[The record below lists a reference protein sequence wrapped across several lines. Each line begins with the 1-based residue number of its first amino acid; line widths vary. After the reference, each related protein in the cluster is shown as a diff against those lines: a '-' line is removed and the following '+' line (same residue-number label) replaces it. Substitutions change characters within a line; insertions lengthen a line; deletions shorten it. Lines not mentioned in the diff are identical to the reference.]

1 MIKIKHL
8 DISTFKLLK
17 DTEISLEDKS
27 GIISLE
33 GSNLDNPL
41 FQSNSVGKST
51 LPDVILQGLFGKNLA
66 NITIEKMGNLYT
78 GQKPAVT
85 ITVEREGIDYV
96 IKNDYENNLCK
107 IYKDGVLLDFTRK
120 KDVLSEMEDILGL
133 SFFLFSQ
140 LIYVSPSTQ
149 SLFSN
154 VSNDAQSKFI
164 QSLLSIEFINDIN
177 KKSSADLKTY
187 KGEVNM
193 QIKEINMYQQQVEN
207 LSKQLDLV
215 PTFDKTDF
223 TELINTLSANI
234 SRQDDMREIIKKNYD
249 KVKKELE
256 QITKQ
261 EIELKSELKHL
272 EIALSKELDLIAKGD
287 CPTCGQSTSNLTTKT
302 DKSLLKNLK
311 KDIETIFE
319 KILGKKAELKILEE
333 ELSKI
338 ASEISVNRST
348 LQQYKVGKENQTNA
362 EKQESIRDSL
372 MEQRTDAINLLI
384 TKQAELTELEDKVY
398 ILELISQ
405 STSSK
410 GYIKERVELFLAL
423 FNSELYELGKELLG
437 TNYKISINKSK
448 NVGFEL
454 FVDDSEITLNYS
466 SLSSGFKSRVDLLIS
481 LALNKTVEILT
492 GISINVLFLDEILSA
507 VDATGVESIS
517 LLLNKIKHKFPDKLI
532 FIVSHNQVIKNVDN
546 TLTITRQNDAS
557 KLKWDSD

>member
-8 DISTFKLLK
+8 DINTFKLLK
-17 DTEISLEDKS
+17 DTEISFEDKS

-51 LPDVILQGLFGKNLA
+51 LPDVILQGLFGKNLS

-85 ITVEREGIDYV
+85 ITVERECIDYV
-96 IKNDYENNLCK
+96 IKNDYENNICK

-140 LIYVSPSTQ
+140 LIYVSPSSQ

-177 KKSSADLKTY
+177 KKSSADLKSY

-215 PTFDKTDF
+215 PVIDRTDF
-223 TELINTLSANI
+223 TELINTLSADI

-249 KVKKELE
+249 KVKRDLE
-256 QITKQ
+256 QIMKQ

-272 EIALSKELDLIAKGD
+272 ESTLTKEEALIKSGS
-287 CPTCGQSTSNLTTKT
+287 CPTCQQSTDKLLPKT
-302 DKSLLKNLK
+302 DKSLIKNLK
-311 KDIETIFE
+311 KDIESIFE
-319 KILGKKAELKILEE
+319 KVLTKKAELKTIEE
-333 ELSKI
+333 ELSKV
-338 ASEISVNRST
+338 ASEISVNRNT
-348 LQQYKVGKENQTNA
+348 LQQYKAGKDNQANA

-372 MEQRTDAINLLI
+372 VEQRTDAINMLI
-384 TKQAELTELEDKVY
+384 NKQAELTELEDKVY

-410 GYIKERVELFLAL
+410 GFIKERVELFLAL

-437 TNYKISINKSK
+437 NNYKISINKSK

-454 FVDDSEITLNYS
+454 FVDDSEIILNYN

-492 GISINVLFLDEILSA
+492 GISINILFLDEILSA
-507 VDATGVESIS
+507 VDSIGVESIS
-517 LLLNKIKHKFPDKLI
+517 LLLNKIKHKFPNKLI

-546 TLTITRQNDAS
+546 TLTITRQNDCS
-557 KLKWDSD
+557 KLKWETE

>member
-8 DISTFKLLK
+8 DINTFKLLK
-17 DTEISLEDKS
+17 DTEISFEDKS

-85 ITVEREGIDYV
+85 ITVERDGIDYV

-223 TELINTLSANI
+223 TELINTLSADI

-272 EIALSKELDLIAKGD
+272 ESTLTKEEALIKSGS
-287 CPTCGQSTSNLTTKT
+287 CPTCQQSTDKLLPKT
-302 DKSLLKNLK
+302 DKSLIKNLK
-311 KDIETIFE
+311 KDIESIFE
-319 KILGKKAELKILEE
+319 KVLTKKAELKTIEE
-333 ELSKI
+333 ELSKV
-338 ASEISVNRST
+338 ASEISVNRNT
-348 LQQYKVGKENQTNA
+348 LQQYKAGKDNQANA

-384 TKQAELTELEDKVY
+384 TKQTELTELEDKVY

-454 FVDDSEITLNYS
+454 FVDDSEIILNYN
-466 SLSSGFKSRVDLLIS
+466 SLSSGFKSRIMLLIS

-517 LLLNKIKHKFPDKLI
+517 LLLNKIKYKFPNKLI

-546 TLTITRQNDAS
+546 TLTITRQNDCS
-557 KLKWDSD
+557 KLKWETE

>member
-17 DTEISLEDKS
+17 DTEISFEDKS

-85 ITVEREGIDYV
+85 ITVERDGIDYV

-272 EIALSKELDLIAKGD
+272 ESALNKEEALIKSGS
-287 CPTCGQSTSNLTTKT
+287 CPTCQQSTDKLLPKT
-302 DKSLLKNLK
+302 DKSLIKNLK

-348 LQQYKVGKENQTNA
+348 LQQYKVGRENQTNA

-517 LLLNKIKHKFPDKLI
+517 LLLNKIKHKFSEKLI
-532 FIVSHNQVIKNVDN
+532 FIVSHNQTIKNVDSI
-546 TLTITRQNDAS
+546 LTVTRQNDAS
-557 KLKWDSD
+557 KLEWSSD

>member
-8 DISTFKLLK
+8 DINTFKLLK
-17 DTEISLEDKS
+17 DTEISFEDKS

-85 ITVEREGIDYV
+85 ITVERDGIDYV

-193 QIKEINMYQQQVEN
+193 QIKEINLYQQQVEN

-223 TELINTLSANI
+223 TELINTLSADI

-272 EIALSKELDLIAKGD
+272 ESALNKEEALIKSGS
-287 CPTCGQSTSNLTTKT
+287 CPTCQQNTDKLLPKT
-302 DKSLLKNLK
+302 DKSLIKNLK

-319 KILGKKAELKILEE
+319 KVLAKKAELKTIEE

-348 LQQYKVGKENQTNA
+348 LQQYKAGRENQTNA

-454 FVDDSEITLNYS
+454 FVDDSEIILNYN
-466 SLSSGFKSRVDLLIS
+466 SLSSGFKSRVMLLIS

-507 VDATGVESIS
+507 VDSTGVESIS

-557 KLKWDSD
+557 KLKWESG

>member
-8 DISTFKLLK
+8 DINTFKLLK
-17 DTEISLEDKS
+17 DTEISFEDKS

-85 ITVEREGIDYV
+85 ITVERDGIDYV

-223 TELINTLSANI
+223 TELINTLSADI

-272 EIALSKELDLIAKGD
+272 ESALNKEEALIKSGS
-287 CPTCGQSTSNLTTKT
+287 CPTCQQNTDKLLPKT
-302 DKSLLKNLK
+302 DKSLIKNLK

-319 KILGKKAELKILEE
+319 KVLAKKAELKTIEE

-348 LQQYKVGKENQTNA
+348 LQQYKAGRENQTNA

-557 KLKWDSD
+557 KLKWNSD

>member
-17 DTEISLEDKS
+17 DTEISFEDKS

-85 ITVEREGIDYV
+85 ITVERDGIDYV

-193 QIKEINMYQQQVEN
+193 QIKEINLYQQQVEN

-223 TELINTLSANI
+223 TELINTLSADI

-272 EIALSKELDLIAKGD
+272 ESALNKEEALIKVGN
-287 CPTCGQSTSNLTTKT
+287 CPTCQQSTDKLLPKT
-302 DKSLLKNLK
+302 DKSLIKNLK

-319 KILGKKAELKILEE
+319 KVLVKKAELKTIEE

-348 LQQYKVGKENQTNA
+348 LQQYKAGRENQTNA

-454 FVDDSEITLNYS
+454 FVDDSEITLNYN
-466 SLSSGFKSRVDLLIS
+466 SLSSGFKSRIMLLIS

-557 KLKWDSD
+557 KLKWESD

>member
-8 DISTFKLLK
+8 DINTFKLLK
-17 DTEISLEDKS
+17 DTEISFEDKS

-85 ITVEREGIDYV
+85 ITVERDGIDYV

-193 QIKEINMYQQQVEN
+193 QVKEINLYQQQVEN

-272 EIALSKELDLIAKGD
+272 ESSLNKEEALIKSGS
-287 CPTCGQSTSNLTTKT
+287 CPTCQQSTDKLLPKT
-302 DKSLLKNLK
+302 DKSLIKNLK

-319 KILGKKAELKILEE
+319 KVLGKKAELKILEE

-338 ASEISVNRST
+338 ASEISINRNT

-372 MEQRTDAINLLI
+372 LEQRTNAINLLI

-454 FVDDSEITLNYS
+454 FVDDSEIILNYS

-517 LLLNKIKHKFPDKLI
+517 LLLNKIKHKFPNKLI

-557 KLKWDSD
+557 KLKWESD

>member
-8 DISTFKLLK
+8 DINTFKLLK
-17 DTEISLEDKS
+17 DTEISFEDKS

-85 ITVEREGIDYV
+85 ITVERDGIDYV

-193 QIKEINMYQQQVEN
+193 QIKEINLYQQQVEN

-272 EIALSKELDLIAKGD
+272 ESTLNKEEALIKSGS
-287 CPTCGQSTSNLTTKT
+287 CPTCQQNTDKLLPKT
-302 DKSLLKNLK
+302 DKSLIKTLK

-319 KILGKKAELKILEE
+319 KVLAKKAELKTIEE

-348 LQQYKVGKENQTNA
+348 LQQYKAGRENQTNA

-454 FVDDSEITLNYS
+454 FVDDSEITLNYN
-466 SLSSGFKSRVDLLIS
+466 SLSSGFRSRLDLLIS

>member
-8 DISTFKLLK
+8 DINTFKLLK
-17 DTEISLEDKS
+17 DTEISFEDKS

-85 ITVEREGIDYV
+85 ITVERDGIDYV

-177 KKSSADLKTY
+177 KKSSVDLKTY

-223 TELINTLSANI
+223 TELINTLSADI
-234 SRQDDMREIIKKNYD
+234 SRQDDMREVIKKNYD

-261 EIELKSELKHL
+261 EIELKSDLKHL
-272 EIALSKELDLIAKGD
+272 ESALNKEEALIKSGS
-287 CPTCGQSTSNLTTKT
+287 CPTCHQNTDKLLPKT
-302 DKSLLKNLK
+302 DKSLIKNLK

-319 KILGKKAELKILEE
+319 KVLAKKAELKTIEE

-348 LQQYKVGKENQTNA
+348 LQQYKAGRENQTNA

-372 MEQRTDAINLLI
+372 VEQRTDAINLLI

-448 NVGFEL
+448 NAGFEL

>member
-17 DTEISLEDKS
+17 DTEISFEDKS

-85 ITVEREGIDYV
+85 ITVERDGIDYV

-193 QIKEINMYQQQVEN
+193 QVKEINMYQQQVEN

-223 TELINTLSANI
+223 TELINTLSADI
-234 SRQDDMREIIKKNYD
+234 SRQDDMREVIKKNYD

-261 EIELKSELKHL
+261 EIELKSDLKHL
-272 EIALSKELDLIAKGD
+272 ESALNKEEALIKSGS
-287 CPTCGQSTSNLTTKT
+287 CPTCHQNTDKLLPKT
-302 DKSLLKNLK
+302 DKSLIKNLK

-319 KILGKKAELKILEE
+319 KVLAKKAELKTIEE

-348 LQQYKVGKENQTNA
+348 LQQYKAGRENQTNA

-384 TKQAELTELEDKVY
+384 IKQAELTELEDKVY

-557 KLKWDSD
+557 KLKWESD

>member
-17 DTEISLEDKS
+17 DTEISFEDKS

-85 ITVEREGIDYV
+85 ITVERDGIDYV

-193 QIKEINMYQQQVEN
+193 QVKEINLYQQQVEN

-272 EIALSKELDLIAKGD
+272 ESALNKEEALIKSGS
-287 CPTCGQSTSNLTTKT
+287 CPTCQQNTDKLLPKT
-302 DKSLLKNLK
+302 DKSLIKNLK

-319 KILGKKAELKILEE
+319 KVLVKKAELKTIEE

-348 LQQYKVGKENQTNA
+348 LQQYKAGRENQTNA

-517 LLLNKIKHKFPDKLI
+517 LLLNKIKHKFPNKLI

>member
-8 DISTFKLLK
+8 DINTFKLLK
-17 DTEISLEDKS
+17 DTEISFEDKS

-85 ITVEREGIDYV
+85 ITVERDGIDYV

-187 KGEVNM
+187 KGEVTM

-215 PTFDKTDF
+215 PTLDKTDF
-223 TELINTLSANI
+223 TELINTLSADI
-234 SRQDDMREIIKKNYD
+234 SRQEDMREIIKKNYD

-272 EIALSKELDLIAKGD
+272 ESALNKEEALIKSGS
-287 CPTCGQSTSNLTTKT
+287 CPTCQQNTDKLLPKT
-302 DKSLLKNLK
+302 DKSLIKNLK

-319 KILGKKAELKILEE
+319 KVLGKKAELKILEE

-454 FVDDSEITLNYS
+454 FVDDSEITLNYN
-466 SLSSGFKSRVDLLIS
+466 SLSSGFRSRLDLLIS

>member
-8 DISTFKLLK
+8 DINTFKLLK
-17 DTEISLEDKS
+17 DTEISFEDKS

-85 ITVEREGIDYV
+85 ITVERDGIDYV

-223 TELINTLSANI
+223 TELINTLSADI

-272 EIALSKELDLIAKGD
+272 ESALNKEEALIKVGN
-287 CPTCGQSTSNLTTKT
+287 CPTCQQSTDKLLPKT
-302 DKSLLKNLK
+302 DKSLIKNLK

-319 KILGKKAELKILEE
+319 KVLVKKAELKTIEE
-333 ELSKI
+333 ELSKV
-338 ASEISVNRST
+338 ASEISVNRNT
-348 LQQYKVGKENQTNA
+348 LQQYKAGKDNQANA

-372 MEQRTDAINLLI
+372 VEQRTDAINMLI
-384 TKQAELTELEDKVY
+384 NKQAELTELEDKVY

-410 GYIKERVELFLAL
+410 GFIKERVELFLAL

-454 FVDDSEITLNYS
+454 FVDDSEIILNYS

-492 GISINVLFLDEILSA
+492 GISINILFLDEILSA
-507 VDATGVESIS
+507 VDSTGVESIS
-517 LLLNKIKHKFPDKLI
+517 LLLNKIKHKFPNKLI

-546 TLTITRQNDAS
+546 TLTITRQNDCS
-557 KLKWDSD
+557 KLKWETE

>member
-17 DTEISLEDKS
+17 DTEISFEDKS

-85 ITVEREGIDYV
+85 ITVERDGIDYV

-107 IYKDGVLLDFTRK
+107 IYKDGALLDFTRK

-193 QIKEINMYQQQVEN
+193 QIKEINLYQQQVEN

-223 TELINTLSANI
+223 TELINTLSADI

-272 EIALSKELDLIAKGD
+272 ESALNKEEALIKSGS
-287 CPTCGQSTSNLTTKT
+287 CPTCQQNTDKLLPKT
-302 DKSLLKNLK
+302 DKSLIKNLK

-319 KILGKKAELKILEE
+319 KVLGKKAELKILEE

-338 ASEISVNRST
+338 ASEISINRNT

-372 MEQRTDAINLLI
+372 LEQRTNAINLLI

-557 KLKWDSD
+557 KLKWESD

>member
-8 DISTFKLLK
+8 DINTFKLLK
-17 DTEISLEDKS
+17 DTEISFEDKS

-85 ITVEREGIDYV
+85 ITVERDGIDYV

-223 TELINTLSANI
+223 TELINTLSADI

-272 EIALSKELDLIAKGD
+272 ESALNKEEALIKSGS
-287 CPTCGQSTSNLTTKT
+287 CPTCQQNTDKLIPKT
-302 DKSLLKNLK
+302 DKSLIKNLK

-319 KILGKKAELKILEE
+319 KVLAKKAELKTIEE

-348 LQQYKVGKENQTNA
+348 LQQYKAGRENQTNA

-454 FVDDSEITLNYS
+454 FVDDSEITLNYN
-466 SLSSGFKSRVDLLIS
+466 SLSSGFRSRLDLLIS

-517 LLLNKIKHKFPDKLI
+517 LLLNKIKYKFPDKLI

-557 KLKWDSD
+557 KLKWNSD

>member
-8 DISTFKLLK
+8 DINTFKLLK
-17 DTEISLEDKS
+17 DTEISFEDKS

-85 ITVEREGIDYV
+85 ITVERDGIDYV

-223 TELINTLSANI
+223 TELINTLSADI

-272 EIALSKELDLIAKGD
+272 ESALNKEEALIKSGS
-287 CPTCGQSTSNLTTKT
+287 CPTCQQNTDKLLPKT
-302 DKSLLKNLK
+302 DKSLIKNLK

-338 ASEISVNRST
+338 ASEISINRNT

-372 MEQRTDAINLLI
+372 LEQRTNAINLLI

-454 FVDDSEITLNYS
+454 FVDDSEITLNYN
-466 SLSSGFKSRVDLLIS
+466 SLSSGFRSRLDLLIS

>member
-8 DISTFKLLK
+8 DINTFKLLK
-17 DTEISLEDKS
+17 DTEISFEDKS

-85 ITVEREGIDYV
+85 ITVERDGIDYV

-207 LSKQLDLV
+207 LSKQLELV

-223 TELINTLSANI
+223 TELINTLSADI

-272 EIALSKELDLIAKGD
+272 ESALNKEEALIKSGS
-287 CPTCGQSTSNLTTKT
+287 CPTCQQNTDKLLPKT
-302 DKSLLKNLK
+302 DKSLIKNLK

-319 KILGKKAELKILEE
+319 KVLAKKAELKTIEE
-333 ELSKI
+333 ELSRI

-348 LQQYKVGKENQTNA
+348 LQQYKAGRENQTNA

-372 MEQRTDAINLLI
+372 LEQRTDAINLLI

-454 FVDDSEITLNYS
+454 FVDDSEITLNYN
-466 SLSSGFKSRVDLLIS
+466 SLSSGFRSRLDLLIS
-481 LALNKTVEILT
+481 LALNKTVELLT

-507 VDATGVESIS
+507 VDSVGVESIS
-517 LLLNKIKHKFPDKLI
+517 VLLNKIKHKFPDKLI

>member
-85 ITVEREGIDYV
+85 ITVERDGIDYV

-454 FVDDSEITLNYS
+454 FVDDSEIILNYN
-466 SLSSGFKSRVDLLIS
+466 SLSSGFKSRIMLLIS

-546 TLTITRQNDAS
+546 TLTVTRQNDAS

>member
-17 DTEISLEDKS
+17 DTEISFEDKS

-85 ITVEREGIDYV
+85 ITVERDGIDYV

-107 IYKDGVLLDFTRK
+107 IYRDGVLLDFTRK

-193 QIKEINMYQQQVEN
+193 QVKEINLYQQQVEN

-223 TELINTLSANI
+223 TELINTLSADI
-234 SRQDDMREIIKKNYD
+234 SRQDDMREVIKKNYD

-272 EIALSKELDLIAKGD
+272 ESALNKEEALIKSGS
-287 CPTCGQSTSNLTTKT
+287 CPTCQQNTDKLLPKT
-302 DKSLLKNLK
+302 DKSLIKNLK
-311 KDIETIFE
+311 KDIESIFE
-319 KILGKKAELKILEE
+319 KVLAKKAELKTIEE

-348 LQQYKVGKENQTNA
+348 LQQYKAGRENQTNA

-372 MEQRTDAINLLI
+372 LEQRTNAINLLI

>member
-17 DTEISLEDKS
+17 DTEISFEDKS

-85 ITVEREGIDYV
+85 ITVERDGIDYV

-107 IYKDGVLLDFTRK
+107 IYKDGALLDFTRK

-193 QIKEINMYQQQVEN
+193 QIKEINLYQQQVEN

-234 SRQDDMREIIKKNYD
+234 SRQDDMRESIKKNYD

-272 EIALSKELDLIAKGD
+272 ESALNKEEALIKSGS
-287 CPTCGQSTSNLTTKT
+287 CPTCQQNTDKLLPKT
-302 DKSLLKNLK
+302 DKSLIKNLK

-319 KILGKKAELKILEE
+319 KVLGKKAELKILEE

-338 ASEISVNRST
+338 ASEISINRNT

-372 MEQRTDAINLLI
+372 LEQRTNAINLLI

-557 KLKWDSD
+557 KLKWESD

>member
-17 DTEISLEDKS
+17 DTEISFEDKS

-96 IKNDYENNLCK
+96 IKNDYENNICK
-107 IYKDGVLLDFTRK
+107 IYKAGVLLDFTRK

-140 LIYVSPSTQ
+140 LIYVSPSSQ

-177 KKSSADLKTY
+177 KKSSADLKSY

-215 PTFDKTDF
+215 PVIDKTDF
-223 TELINTLSANI
+223 TELITTLSADI
-234 SRQDDMREIIKKNYD
+234 SRQEDMREIIKKNYD
-249 KVKKELE
+249 KVKRDLE

-261 EIELKSELKHL
+261 EIELKLELKHL
-272 EIALSKELDLIAKGD
+272 ESTLTKEEALIKSGS
-287 CPTCGQSTSNLTTKT
+287 CPTCQQSTDKLLPKT
-302 DKSLLKNLK
+302 DKSLIKNLK
-311 KDIETIFE
+311 KDIESIFE
-319 KILGKKAELKILEE
+319 KVLTKKAELKNIEE
-333 ELSKI
+333 ELSKV
-338 ASEISVNRST
+338 ASEISVNRNT
-348 LQQYKVGKENQTNA
+348 LQQYKAGKDNQANA
-362 EKQESIRDSL
+362 EKQESVRDSL
-372 MEQRTDAINLLI
+372 MEQRTNAINMLI

-410 GYIKERVELFLAL
+410 GFIKERVELFLAL

-454 FVDDSEITLNYS
+454 FVDDSEIILNYN

-492 GISINVLFLDEILSA
+492 GISINILFLDEILSA
-507 VDATGVESIS
+507 VDSTGVESIS
-517 LLLNKIKHKFPDKLI
+517 LLLNKIKHKFPNKLI

-546 TLTITRQNDAS
+546 TLTITRQNDCS
-557 KLKWDSD
+557 KLKWETE

>member
-17 DTEISLEDKS
+17 DTEISFEDKS

-85 ITVEREGIDYV
+85 ITVERDGIDYV

-154 VSNDAQSKFI
+154 VSTDAQSKFI

-223 TELINTLSANI
+223 TELINTLSADI

-272 EIALSKELDLIAKGD
+272 EIALSKELDLIAKGN
-287 CPTCGQSTSNLTTKT
+287 CPTCGQSTTKLSIKT

-311 KDIETIFE
+311 ESHTESFE
-319 KILGKKAELKILEE
+319 KVLAKKAELRTIED
-333 ELSKI
+333 ELAEVS
-338 ASEISVNRST
+338 SEITIARNT
-348 LQQYKVGKENQTNA
+348 LNGLKHKKEEQIKA
-362 EKQESIRDSL
+362 EKHISL
-372 MEQRTDAINLLI
+372 KTSLEEQRTEAITNLIEAQSKLS
-384 TKQAELTELEDKVY
+384 QLEDKVY
-398 ILELISQ
+398 ILELITQ
-405 STSSK
+405 CTSSK
-410 GYIKERVELFLAL
+410 GFIKERISLFLQL
-423 FNSELYELGKELLG
+423 FNQELQELGKDLLG
-437 TNYKISINKSK
+437 SNYLI
-448 NVGFEL
+448 
-454 FVDDSEITLNYS
+454 EITKNKTLGYELTVNDGEIVLNYS
-466 SLSSGFKSRVDLLIS
+466 SLSSGYKSRLDLVIA
-481 LALNKTVEILT
+481 LALNSAIKLLT
-492 GISINVLFLDEILSA
+492 GIDINILFLDEILSA
-507 VDATGVESIS
+507 VDSVGIESIS
-517 LLLNKIKHKFPDKLI
+517 KLLNKIKHRFPEKVI
-532 FIVSHNQVIKNVDN
+532 FVVSHNQILKEVSD

>member
-8 DISTFKLLK
+8 DINTFKLLK
-17 DTEISLEDKS
+17 DTEISFEDKS

-85 ITVEREGIDYV
+85 ITVERDGIDYV

-193 QIKEINMYQQQVEN
+193 QIKEINLYQQQVEN

-223 TELINTLSANI
+223 TELINTLSADI

-287 CPTCGQSTSNLTTKT
+287 CPTCGQSTTKLSIKT

-319 KILGKKAELKILEE
+319 KVLVKKAELKTIEE

-348 LQQYKVGKENQTNA
+348 LQQYKVGRENQTNA

-372 MEQRTDAINLLI
+372 LEQRTNAINLLI

-454 FVDDSEITLNYS
+454 FVDDSEITLNYN
-466 SLSSGFKSRVDLLIS
+466 SLSSGFKSRVMLLIS

-532 FIVSHNQVIKNVDN
+532 FIVSHNQTIKNVDN
-546 TLTITRQNDAS
+546 ILTVTRQNDAS
-557 KLKWDSD
+557 KLEWSSD

>member
-17 DTEISLEDKS
+17 DTEISFEDKS

-85 ITVEREGIDYV
+85 ITVERDGIDYV

-223 TELINTLSANI
+223 TELINTLSADI

-272 EIALSKELDLIAKGD
+272 ESALNKEEALIKSGS
-287 CPTCGQSTSNLTTKT
+287 CPTCQQNTDKLLPKT
-302 DKSLLKNLK
+302 DKSLIKNLK

-319 KILGKKAELKILEE
+319 KVLAKKAELKTIEE

-348 LQQYKVGKENQTNA
+348 LQQYKAGRENQTNA

-557 KLKWDSD
+557 KLKWNSD

>member
-8 DISTFKLLK
+8 DINTFKLLK
-17 DTEISLEDKS
+17 DTEISFEDKS

-85 ITVEREGIDYV
+85 ITVERDGIDYV

-223 TELINTLSANI
+223 TELINTLSADI

-272 EIALSKELDLIAKGD
+272 ESALNKEEALIKSGS
-287 CPTCGQSTSNLTTKT
+287 CPTCQQNTDKLLPKT
-302 DKSLLKNLK
+302 DKSLIKNLK

-319 KILGKKAELKILEE
+319 KVLAKKAELKTIEE

-348 LQQYKVGKENQTNA
+348 LQQYKAGRENQTNA

>member
-8 DISTFKLLK
+8 DINTFKLLK
-17 DTEISLEDKS
+17 DTEISFEDKS

-85 ITVEREGIDYV
+85 ITVERDGIDYV

-177 KKSSADLKTY
+177 KKASADLKTY

-223 TELINTLSANI
+223 TELINTLSADI
-234 SRQDDMREIIKKNYD
+234 SRRDDMREVIKKNYD

-272 EIALSKELDLIAKGD
+272 ESALNKEEALIKSGS
-287 CPTCGQSTSNLTTKT
+287 CPTCQQSTDKLLPKT
-302 DKSLLKNLK
+302 DKSLIKNLK

-338 ASEISVNRST
+338 ASEISINRNT

-372 MEQRTDAINLLI
+372 LEQRTNAINLLI

-532 FIVSHNQVIKNVDN
+532 FIVSHNQTIKNVDSI
-546 TLTITRQNDAS
+546 LTVTRQNDAS

>member
-8 DISTFKLLK
+8 DINTFKLLK
-17 DTEISLEDKS
+17 DTEISFEDKS

-85 ITVEREGIDYV
+85 ITVERDGIDYV

-223 TELINTLSANI
+223 TELINTLSADI
-234 SRQDDMREIIKKNYD
+234 SRQDDMRESIKKNYD

-272 EIALSKELDLIAKGD
+272 ESALNKEEALIKVGN
-287 CPTCGQSTSNLTTKT
+287 CPTCQQNTDKLLPKT
-302 DKSLLKNLK
+302 DKSLIKNLK

-319 KILGKKAELKILEE
+319 KVLAKKAELKTIEE

-338 ASEISVNRST
+338 ASEISINRNT

-372 MEQRTDAINLLI
+372 LEQRTNVINLLI

-517 LLLNKIKHKFPDKLI
+517 LLLNKIKHKFPNKLI

>member
-8 DISTFKLLK
+8 DINTFKLLK
-17 DTEISLEDKS
+17 DTEISFEDKS

-85 ITVEREGIDYV
+85 ITVERDGIDYV

-319 KILGKKAELKILEE
+319 KVLVKKAELKTIEE

-348 LQQYKVGKENQTNA
+348 LQQYKAGRENQTNA

-372 MEQRTDAINLLI
+372 MEQRTGAINLLI
-384 TKQAELTELEDKVY
+384 TKQAELTELENKVY

-448 NVGFEL
+448 SVGFEL
-454 FVDDSEITLNYS
+454 FVDDSEITLNYN
-466 SLSSGFKSRVDLLIS
+466 SLSSGFRSRLDLLIS

-517 LLLNKIKHKFPDKLI
+517 LLLNKIKYKFPDKLI

>member
-8 DISTFKLLK
+8 DINTFKLLK
-17 DTEISLEDKS
+17 DTEISFEDKS

-51 LPDVILQGLFGKNLA
+51 LPDVILQGLFGKNLS

-85 ITVEREGIDYV
+85 ITVERDGIDYV

-193 QIKEINMYQQQVEN
+193 QIKEINLYQQQVEN

-234 SRQDDMREIIKKNYD
+234 SRQDDMREVIKKNYD

-272 EIALSKELDLIAKGD
+272 ESALNKEEALIKSGS
-287 CPTCGQSTSNLTTKT
+287 CPTCQQSTDKLLPKT
-302 DKSLLKNLK
+302 NKSLIKNLK
-311 KDIETIFE
+311 KDIESIFE
-319 KILGKKAELKILEE
+319 KVLTKKAGLKTIEE
-333 ELSKI
+333 ELSKV
-338 ASEISVNRST
+338 ASEISVNRNT
-348 LQQYKVGKENQTNA
+348 LQQYKAGKDNQANA

-372 MEQRTDAINLLI
+372 VEQRTDAINLLI

-410 GYIKERVELFLAL
+410 GFIKERVELFLAL

-454 FVDDSEITLNYS
+454 FVDDSEIILNYN
-466 SLSSGFKSRVDLLIS
+466 SLSSGFKSRVMLLIS

-517 LLLNKIKHKFPDKLI
+517 LLLNKIKYKFPNKLI

-546 TLTITRQNDAS
+546 TLTITRQNDCS
-557 KLKWDSD
+557 KLKWETE

>member
-17 DTEISLEDKS
+17 DTEISFEDKS

-85 ITVEREGIDYV
+85 ITVERDGIDYV

-223 TELINTLSANI
+223 TELINTLSADI
-234 SRQDDMREIIKKNYD
+234 SRQDDSREVIKKNYD

-272 EIALSKELDLIAKGD
+272 EIALSKELDLITKGD
-287 CPTCGQSTSNLTTKT
+287 CPTCGQSTTKLLIKT
-302 DKSLLKNLK
+302 DKSLIKNLK

-319 KILGKKAELKILEE
+319 KVLVKKAELKTIEE

-338 ASEISVNRST
+338 ASEISINRNT
-348 LQQYKVGKENQTNA
+348 LQQYKVGRENQTNA

-372 MEQRTDAINLLI
+372 LEQRTNAINLLI

-454 FVDDSEITLNYS
+454 FVDDSEITLNYN
-466 SLSSGFKSRVDLLIS
+466 SLSSGFKSRVMLLIS

>member
-8 DISTFKLLK
+8 DINTFKLLK
-17 DTEISLEDKS
+17 DTEISFEDKS

-85 ITVEREGIDYV
+85 ITVERDGIDYV

-223 TELINTLSANI
+223 TELINTLSADI

-272 EIALSKELDLIAKGD
+272 ESALNKEEALIAKGD
-287 CPTCGQSTSNLTTKT
+287 CPTCGQSTDKLLPKT
-302 DKSLLKNLK
+302 DKSVIKNLK
-311 KDIETIFE
+311 KDIESIFE
-319 KILGKKAELKILEE
+319 KVLVKKAELKTIEE

-348 LQQYKVGKENQTNA
+348 LQQYKAGRENQTNA

-448 NVGFEL
+448 SVGFEL
-454 FVDDSEITLNYS
+454 FVDDSEIILNYN
-466 SLSSGFKSRVDLLIS
+466 SLSSGFKSRIMLLIS

-557 KLKWDSD
+557 KLKWNSD

>member
-8 DISTFKLLK
+8 DITTFKLLK
-17 DTEISLEDKS
+17 DTEISFEDKS

-85 ITVEREGIDYV
+85 ITVERDGIDYV

-234 SRQDDMREIIKKNYD
+234 SRQDDMREVIKKNYD

-272 EIALSKELDLIAKGD
+272 ESALNKEEALIKSGI
-287 CPTCGQSTSNLTTKT
+287 CPTCQQNTDKLLPKT
-302 DKSLLKNLK
+302 DKSLIKNLK

-319 KILGKKAELKILEE
+319 KVLVKKAELKTIEE

-348 LQQYKVGKENQTNA
+348 LQQYKVGRENQTNA

-437 TNYKISINKSK
+437 NNYKISINKSK

-454 FVDDSEITLNYS
+454 YVDDSEITLNYS

>member
-8 DISTFKLLK
+8 DINTFKLLK
-17 DTEISLEDKS
+17 DTEISFEDKS

-272 EIALSKELDLIAKGD
+272 ESALNKEEVLINSGS
-287 CPTCGQSTSNLTTKT
+287 CPTCQQSTDKLLPKT
-302 DKSLLKNLK
+302 DKSLIKNLK
-311 KDIETIFE
+311 KDIESIFE
-319 KILGKKAELKILEE
+319 KVLAKKAELKTIEE

-348 LQQYKVGKENQTNA
+348 LQQYKAGRENQTNA

-410 GYIKERVELFLAL
+410 GFIKERIELFLAL

-454 FVDDSEITLNYS
+454 YVDDSEITLNYS

-517 LLLNKIKHKFPDKLI
+517 LLLNKIKHKFPNKLI

-557 KLKWDSD
+557 KLKWDSG